1 MAHYELYIC
10 LKKTTYE
17 SAVPSVLQPKL
28 GWKVFADD
36 RPTNSDTKT
45 EIKAWMD
52 SNSLSYESGDL
63 KAELLEKVE
72 SNPTEAYTPTW
83 KESAFR
89 GKLGAPRVSLD
100 GSLIIVK
107 GEFSMLEGELTA
119 MIALGNGLDYPNN
132 SILTKTEAQTLAN
145 GSLFTESE

>member
-10 LKKTTYE
+10 LKKATYE

-89 GKLGAPRVSLD
+89 GKLGAPRVKPD

-107 GEFSMLEGELTA
+107 GEFSMRTGELTA
-119 MIALGNGLDYPNN
+119 MKALGNSLNYTNN
-132 SILTKTEAQTLAN
+132 SVLTTSEAQTL
-145 GSLFTESE
+145 SSSWDE